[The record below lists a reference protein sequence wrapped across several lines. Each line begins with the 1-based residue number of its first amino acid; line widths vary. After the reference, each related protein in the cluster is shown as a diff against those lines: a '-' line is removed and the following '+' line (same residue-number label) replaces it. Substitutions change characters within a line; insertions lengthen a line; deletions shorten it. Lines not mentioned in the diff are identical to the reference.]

1 MTHFGTVE
9 RSLVLTMLLLYL
21 VLWIC
26 ISSYLQMN
34 ENSASINL
42 QSNRIAQN
50 WTKQLF
56 FLQKASLMKQ
66 HFNRDINYPVIWWDS
81 FKIHIHLQTIKN
93 ILKPPFFHLIGGIV
107 LMQQKSSQQ
116 LAQQGRW
123 LMFSYL
129 LPCGKT
135 TACKNDPI
143 RFRQIFLLYCCCCFH
158 LKDHVKLLS
167 SSDPHA
173 FFLPKLE

>member
-1 MTHFGTVE
+1 MKTVH
-9 RSLVLTMLLLYL
+9 LLIFKAIELL
-21 VLWIC
+21 KI
-26 ISSYLQMN
+26 
-34 ENSASINL
+34 E
-42 QSNRIAQN
+42 QN
-50 WTKQLF
+50 N

-123 LMFSYL
+123 LMALIYYHVEKQRL
-129 LPCGKT
+129 VKT
-135 TACKNDPI
+135 IP
-143 RFRQIFLLYCCCCFH
+143 
-158 LKDHVKLLS
+158 S
-167 SSDPHA
+167 GSDKYFYYTVVAA
-173 FFLPKLE
+173 FTLRTT